1 MSHHRTLSELLV
13 AVNAALDRIRARY
26 PEVTWLF
33 LARVIDDAAREA
45 GNLGLVDSRRVV
57 ELLQERLQRLEVHS
71 GDHGR

>member
-1 MSHHRTLSELLV
+1 MSHHRTLSELLI
-13 AVNAALDRIRARY
+13 AVNAALDRIWARY

-45 GNLGLVDSRRVV
+45 GNIGLVDSRRVV

-71 GDHGR
+71 GDHG